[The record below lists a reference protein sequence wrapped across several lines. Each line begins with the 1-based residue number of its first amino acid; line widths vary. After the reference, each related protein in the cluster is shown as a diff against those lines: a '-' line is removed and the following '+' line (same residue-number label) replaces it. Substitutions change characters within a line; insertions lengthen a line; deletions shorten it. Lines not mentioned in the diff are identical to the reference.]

1 MKSKGLGRGG
11 FNNLPDVEAHPQ
23 REQLEFIDQRDV
35 YAAINVVEQ
44 RGQLSWS
51 GRSCPH
57 HTVENGA
64 VESCGQIGSLRI
76 EASYDFGDVAPRHSL
91 IARILALGGKG
102 DEKLLAGRTFAARGF
117 QSLFVAFFEDG
128 NHHFFS
134 GSGIRGAFEDD
145 QMSGPQMRRNRLRRV
160 GDIAEMAFVILMHWR
175 MGTDDNGIDLSEPGV
190 VRGSC

>member
-1 MKSKGLGRGG
+1 SIDATINTL
-11 FNNLPDVEAHPQ
+11 AQ
-23 REQLEFIDQRDV
+23 IAQLRC
-35 YAAINVVEQ
+35 
-44 RGQLSWS
+44 S
-51 GRSCPH
+51 GRRYPH
-57 HTVENGA
+57 RAVENGA

-76 EASYDFGDVAPRHSL
+76 EASYDFGDVAPRPSL

-145 QMSGPQMRRNRLRRV
+145 KMSGPQMRRNRLRRV
-160 GDIAEMAFVILMHWR
+160 GAIAEIGLLLR
-175 MGTDDNGIDLSEPGV
+175 MQ
-190 VRGSC
+190 RGW